1 MGMAIMWRICTV
13 SEKRCPLYV
22 KPLGEMIAERF
33 GVQGVQ
39 VRYTKADVMLT
50 FFAILVDLDC
60 SRIYMLF
67 KRSLH
72 GNQRR
77 PRICG

>member
-1 MGMAIMWRICTV
+1 MGMGIMWRICTV
-13 SEKRCPLYV
+13 SEKKCSSYV

-33 GVQGVQ
+33 GVHGFPVSCS
-39 VRYTKADVMLT
+39 KAGVMLT
-50 FFAILVDLDC
+50 FFSILVDLDR

-72 GNQRR
+72 GNQRWSG
-77 PRICG
+77 ICG